1 MSTRNHENERD
12 DARGSALARIVELAR
27 AHALTPAEIQRALA
41 ESGDPAVD
49 VSEGRDA
56 GAPDWVRS
64 LLALVG
70 GLLVLAGLVGLLQ
83 LIWDDLSSLARVL
96 SVFGSGVVLLVLGLV
111 ASRDQAFD
119 RAASPLLLVAGL
131 FQTVGLFVLLHEYS
145 IDVEDE
151 MAFMLVFG
159 AIAGQ
164 FAALFAALKRA
175 DLLFLL
181 LVAATLFLAATLAWL
196 GIDGEWI
203 ALALGAA
210 GLLVSFGLERTRWTG
225 VCSLS
230 WVAYAF
236 MLAVGL
242 FELVEGA
249 FPLDLALI
257 VTAALLIQL
266 SVYVARR
273 GLLTVAVIIMLV
285 YLGYYTNE
293 YFADVLG
300 WPIALIAFGLVLLA
314 LSGYAVRLG
323 RSMARPAG
331 ER

>member
-1 MSTRNHENERD
+1 MSSPENDR
-12 DARGSALARIVELAR
+12 RSALAQIAELAR
-27 AHALTPAEIQRALA
+27 AHSLTADEIEQALT
-41 ESGDPAVD
+41 DPEASEHGAAV
-49 VSEGRDA
+49 RDA
-56 GAPDWVRS
+56 GAPDWVRA
-64 LLALVG
+64 LLAVVG

-83 LIWDDLSSLARVL
+83 LVWDDLSAPARVL

-111 ASRDQAFD
+111 ASRDAAFD

-131 FQTVGLFVLLHEYS
+131 FQTVGLFVLLGEYA
-145 IDVEDE
+145 IDFEDE
-151 MAFMLVFG
+151 VAAMLVFG
-159 AIAGQ
+159 VIAGQ
-164 FAALFAALKRA
+164 FAALFAALKRT
-175 DLLFLL
+175 DLLLL
-181 LVAATLFLAATLAWL
+181 LMIAATLFLAASLAWL
-196 GIDGEWI
+196 DVDGEWI
-203 ALALGAA
+203 ALNLGIA
-210 GLLVSFGLERTRWTG
+210 GLMVSFGLEKTRWSG

-242 FELVEGA
+242 FEIVEGA
-249 FPLDLALI
+249 FPLDLLLI
-257 VTAALLIQL
+257 VAAALLIQL
-266 SVYVARR
+266 SVFVARR
-273 GLLTVAVIIMLV
+273 ALLTVAVIIMLV

-323 RSMARPAG
+323 RSMARTAG